1 MSDSNTV
8 TIQELKSS
16 ISGCRILMTCTT
28 IVMVLSI
35 AQGHNSVGLLF
46 LGLTI
51 VIICFSSNYHSD
63 KIYME
68 ELYNPPVDDECY

>member
-16 ISGCRILMTCTT
+16 ITGCRILMACTT
-28 IVMVLSI
+28 ILMIISI
-35 AQGHNSVGLLF
+35 GQGHNGVGLMF

-68 ELYNPPVDDECY
+68 ELYNPPVDDYEY

>member
-16 ISGCRILMTCTT
+16 ITGCRILMTCTT
-28 IVMVLSI
+28 ILMIISI
-35 AQGHNSVGLLF
+35 GQGHNGVGLMF
-46 LGLTI
+46 LGFTV

-68 ELYNPPVDDECY
+68 ELYNPQLDDECY